1 MALTKGIKEIIGVQ
15 YSCRDVIEELYM
27 FESRSNMLVRDA
39 NRSAKID
46 DAIRLEILEYDE
58 FEDELSL
65 SVDTEE
71 YYKQRLG
78 QNNDA
83 YIGVIGERLE
93 RLEHQCRNYT
103 LRIKNNESPQLEIK
117 QIYKILNAIPSL
129 LQHNLH
135 SIASN
140 SVFAFKNEPNFEIK
154 MINLKN
160 SQEEILSLIEISNAV
175 DKFLKVQQAFLK
187 SIQNKKINSALL
199 KVKHNSIEIESAFV
213 KLYDDIKGYIN
224 QSIKDGEF
232 IKKLQKLKELK
243 DSNQLFQQTDIEEKI
258 EKSIVIGNSI
268 KEKRL
273 HPDDRVHDY
282 VDTLRK
288 IIDGRKLEIVNNNE
302 QMPLSYDIHET
313 VHIDKKLFNYVKLD
327 KEFLAQEKDLLHFLL
342 TQDIDENRLLGVF
355 IRMVKNFSY
364 KYKIKENN
372 FILYNEREY
381 LKVFAL

>member
-175 DKFLKVQQAFLK
+175 DKFLKVQQVFLK

-258 EKSIVIGNSI
+258 EKSIVIGNSV

-364 KYKIKENN
+364 KYKIEENN